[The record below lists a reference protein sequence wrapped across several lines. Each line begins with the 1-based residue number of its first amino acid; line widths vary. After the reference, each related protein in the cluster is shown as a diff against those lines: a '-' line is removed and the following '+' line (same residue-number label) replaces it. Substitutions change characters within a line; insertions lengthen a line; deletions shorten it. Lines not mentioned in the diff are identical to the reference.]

1 MNWLRYLPFVVLS
14 GLLVSRSAPAEAAPP
29 AGMDDVSGDDARL
42 QFVAQATTDDDAQRA
57 LVVQK
62 MSLLE
67 AYLKS
72 GSLARAREA
81 DNAEAAAAVK
91 DAESQLQQ
99 ARADFDRDRLQ
110 PAAEALDKG
119 LKQASL
125 AASLAARPTVNPAK
139 QKQQYDRLRGQIASY
154 LDTIGGSTGRGSDET
169 FARID
174 GMVAAAD
181 KLAAAGKYDDA
192 NKRLTEAYH
201 VTVGLVTRL
210 RTGTTLVS
218 SLEFETPEQE
228 LDYERR
234 RNESYE
240 MLVTIMM
247 ADHPD
252 GSGTLQVMADRQIK
266 ESRGLR
272 AEAERLA
279 VRGEFA
285 AAIQRMEEATT
296 RLVRVLQ
303 AGGLPIPE

>member
-1 MNWLRYLPFVVLS
+1 MSWLRYLPFVVLS
-14 GLLVSRSAPAEAAPP
+14 GLLASRSAPAEEAPF
-29 AGMDDVSGDDARL
+29 AGTEEGGGDEPRL
-42 QFVAQATTDDDAQRA
+42 QYLAQATPDDEAQRP

-72 GSLARAREA
+72 GSLARAR
-81 DNAEAAAAVK
+81 DGGNAAAATAVK
-91 DAESQLQQ
+91 EAEAQLDL
-99 ARADFDRDRLQ
+99 ARGEFDRGRLQ
-110 PAAEALDKG
+110 AASEALDKG
-119 LKQASL
+119 LKHAST
-125 AASLAARPTVNPAK
+125 AASLAARPTVDPAK
-139 QKQQYDRLRGQIASY
+139 QKQQFDRLRGQIASY
-154 LDTIGGSTGRGSDET
+154 LDTIGGATGRGSDEA

-174 GMVAAAD
+174 ELVATAD
-181 KLAAAGKYDDA
+181 RLASAGKYVDA

-218 SLEFETPEQE
+218 SLEFATPEEE

-240 MLVTIMM
+240 MLVTIML

-252 GSGTLQVMADRQIK
+252 DSGTLQVMADRHIK

-285 AAIQRMEEATT
+285 AAIQNMEEATA